1 MKPTN
6 DLVEISLKAG
16 VPTELEGCHTMF
28 VAGYVVEGLVP
39 VEIVRELLAEKPA
52 IAGSRCRA
60 CSWARP
66 ACRGRRPVRL
76 DPLWRRIAGGCHL
89 NSHRG
94 AHELTDTRPTIR
106 TVTKAA
112 RDRDEDD

>member
-1 MKPTN
+1 
-6 DLVEISLKAG
+6 
-16 VPTELEGCHTMF
+16 MF

-60 CSWARP
+60 CSWLARHAGAEDQSASIGYAADCRRVPPEFASGRSRTHGYP
-66 ACRGRRPVRL
+66 AHHTYR
-76 DPLWRRIAGGCHL
+76 
-89 NSHRG
+89 
-94 AHELTDTRPTIR
+94 
-106 TVTKAA
+106 TKAA